1 MENTEYVIEEGELTV
16 LQVVFPMA
24 NMDGHQRDQRGELR
38 SWRSLQDILH
48 FDEVCGDFA
57 IWSSRYL
64 LFFERDYHTRGIV
77 VACFDSDLD

>member
-38 SWRSLQDILH
+38 S
-48 FDEVCGDFA
+48 
-57 IWSSRYL
+57 
-64 LFFERDYHTRGIV
+64 
-77 VACFDSDLD
+77 